1 MELYGYWRSLAAFRV
16 RIALNLKEIP
26 FEVTSMDLIEG
37 QQFNDDYRKINPQMV
52 VPTLVDNET
61 VLTQSLAILEYIE
74 ETYPSPAL
82 LPEDKLG
89 RARVRSISLISV
101 ADTHPLVV
109 PRVRKYIVEEMGHT
123 EKELNVWIKNW
134 VTKGL
139 TAIEEVLNKD
149 RETGIYCHG
158 DNITMADLCVVPQF
172 GAARLFEIDTSAF
185 PTISRIFD
193 ECMTVPAIFNARP
206 QAQPDFPKEMDK

>member
-74 ETYPSPAL
+74 EGLPLRAQIWSEAL
-82 LPEDKLG
+82 CQFYGMDFPDK
-89 RARVRSISLISV
+89 
-101 ADTHPLVV
+101 
-109 PRVRKYIVEEMGHT
+109 EQF
-123 EKELNVWIKNW
+123 
-134 VTKGL
+134 
-139 TAIEEVLNKD
+139 VLD
-149 RETGIYCHG
+149 RE
-158 DNITMADLCVVPQF
+158 L
-172 GAARLFEIDTSAF
+172 LF
-185 PTISRIFD
+185 
-193 ECMTVPAIFNARP
+193 
-206 QAQPDFPKEMDK
+206 

>member
-26 FEVTSMDLIEG
+26 FEVTSMDLIKG

-149 RETGIYCHG
+149 RETGI
-158 DNITMADLCVVPQF
+158 
-172 GAARLFEIDTSAF
+172 
-185 PTISRIFD
+185 
-193 ECMTVPAIFNARP
+193 
-206 QAQPDFPKEMDK
+206 